1 MHRRGGDHLGVV
13 VDDEAIFPVE
23 NYRFHLS
30 CFAPLSLSL
39 SLKVREVTGDRKFV

>member
-1 MHRRGGDHLGVV
+1 MRGDHFGVV

-30 CFAPLSLSL
+30 CFAPAASLTH